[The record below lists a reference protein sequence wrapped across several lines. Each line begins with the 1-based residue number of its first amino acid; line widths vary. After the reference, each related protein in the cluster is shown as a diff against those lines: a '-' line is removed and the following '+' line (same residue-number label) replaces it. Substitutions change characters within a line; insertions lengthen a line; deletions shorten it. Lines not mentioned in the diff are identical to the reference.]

1 MADPELRRPDVPPR
15 AGPGRQHVQPARGE
29 RPSAGEPDGR
39 LGVDEPAALQQRPV
53 AGGAA
58 ALQPLQLQQL

>member
-1 MADPELRRPDVPPR
+1 MADPELRRTDVPPR
-15 AGPGRQHVQPARGE
+15 ARPWRQHVQPARGQ
-29 RPSAGEPDGR
+29 RHSTGEPDGR
-39 LGVDEPAALQQRPV
+39 LGVDEPAALQQRLV